1 MIADIANQLME
12 EDTRMSPSN
21 KDDMLYIGI
30 DLGTSRS
37 VVSASNGN
45 RKWIDSYVG
54 WPKDFVARKM
64 LGKRVLFG
72 EEALE
77 HRLALDLSRPLQN
90 GVIKEGTERDE
101 AAVEAL
107 IGHLI
112 AMADAGSD
120 TEICVAVGVPAEALK
135 VNKFAIRNAISKYA
149 KKMMVVS
156 EPFSVAYGLGALDNT
171 MIIDIGAG
179 TVDFCIMHGTV
190 PLEEDQRSLLTAGD
204 YVDEQ
209 LYKLLSEK
217 HPEADFTLNQVRRM
231 KEQHGFVGSS
241 KRRVKIQAPVEGKF
255 TEFDITEEMRR
266 ACESIMPA
274 IVETA
279 IDLIAGFDPEFQAN
293 VRGNII
299 VAGGG
304 SQMNG
309 LEEYLAEATKQF
321 EACTFTCINDPLYA
335 GADGALELA
344 TDMPEEFL
352 EKL

>member
-1 MIADIANQLME
+1 
-12 EDTRMSPSN
+12 MSSS
-21 KDDMLYIGI
+21 KKEKMLYIGI

-45 RKWIDSYVG
+45 RKWVESYVG
-54 WPKDFVARKM
+54 WPKDFVAKKM
-64 LGKRVLFG
+64 PGKRVLFG
-72 EEALE
+72 SEALE
-77 HRLALDLSRPLQN
+77 HRLALNLSRPLQN
-90 GVIKEGTERDE
+90 GVIKEGTERDDT
-101 AAVEAL
+101 AVHEL

-112 AMADAGSD
+112 ELAGVGPD
-120 TEICVAVGVPAEALK
+120 DEICVAVGVPAEALK
-135 VNKFAIRNAISKYA
+135 VNKIAIRHAVSDHA

-156 EPFSVAYGLGALDNT
+156 EPFSVAYKLGTLDNA

-190 PLEEDQRSLLTAGD
+190 PTEEDQRSLLVAGD

-209 LYKLLSEK
+209 LMRLLTEK
-217 HPEADFTLNQVRRM
+217 HPEADFSLNMVRRY
-231 KEQHGFVGSS
+231 KEKHGFVGEP
-241 KRRVKIQAPVEGKF
+241 KRRLKIEAPVDGRI
-255 TEFDITEEMRR
+255 TEFDITEEMRK
-266 ACESIMPA
+266 ACESPMPA

-279 IDLIAGFDPEFQAN
+279 IDLIADFDPEFQES
-293 VRGNII
+293 VRNNII

-304 SQMNG
+304 SQLSG
-309 LEEYLAEATKQF
+309 LDTYLTEATKQF
-321 EACTFTCINDPLYA
+321 APCTFTCISDPLYA

>member
-1 MIADIANQLME
+1 
-12 EDTRMSPSN
+12 MSSRKN
-21 KDDMLYIGI
+21 DNMLYVGI

-45 RKWIDSYVG
+45 RKWVESYVG
-54 WPKDFVARKM
+54 WPKDFVAKKM

-77 HRLALDLSRPLQN
+77 HRLSLTLSRPLQH
-90 GVIKEGTERDE
+90 GVLKEGTERDE
-101 AAVEAL
+101 AAVKEL

-112 AMADAGSD
+112 EMADAGPD
-120 TEICVAVGVPAEALK
+120 DEICVAVGVPAEALK
-135 VNKFAIRNAISKYA
+135 VNKLAIKNAVSDHARKL
-149 KKMMVVS
+149 MVVS
-156 EPFSVAYGLGALDNT
+156 EPFSVAYGLGALDNA

-209 LYKLLSEK
+209 LLKLLTEK
-217 HPEADFTLNQVRRM
+217 HPEADFSLNMARRF
-231 KEQHGFVGSS
+231 KEKHGFVGEP
-241 KRRVKIQAPVEGKF
+241 KRRVKVEAPVEGRF
-255 TEFDITEEMRR
+255 TSFDITEELRR
-266 ACESIMPA
+266 ACESTMPA
-274 IVETA
+274 IVETT
-279 IDLIAGFDPEFQAN
+279 IDLIAGFDPEFQESI
-293 VRGNII
+293 RKNII

-304 SQMNG
+304 SQLSG
-309 LEEYLAEATKQF
+309 LDSYLGTAMKQF
-321 EACTFTCINDPLYA
+321 EPCNFTCIDDPLHA